1 MMWTFLIFLLP
12 IHAGAEPEY
21 DLSVFEN
28 NSDYT
33 VEFDDMDD
41 TGTITFAADSEKSAF
56 IFEIIPRDGGGS
68 DLIMGDIDIRIVE
81 NFPPLMR
88 LSLYYYGEDWIFT
101 DEIILKPAE
110 TRYTFEIERES
121 EVMDGGTILE
131 GGVVLITDV
140 SIGLIEDIVNGNISS
155 VRCRFSGDRDV
166 DVDLT
171 IDVESL
177 KQLYED
183 YIASGSLENDFSLVN
198 QLCPCTVK

>member
-41 TGTITFAADSEKSAF
+41 TGTITFAADSEKSAV